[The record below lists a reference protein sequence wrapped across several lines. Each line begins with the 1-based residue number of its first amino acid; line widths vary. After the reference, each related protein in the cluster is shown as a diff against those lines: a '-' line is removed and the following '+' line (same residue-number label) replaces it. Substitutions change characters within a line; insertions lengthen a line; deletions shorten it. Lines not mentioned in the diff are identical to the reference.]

1 MAMSREDYTRLAV
14 MQAVHKAIGE
24 ELDSHGKKHGAGNIR
39 TKADDTMR
47 ELYETTGVSQLA
59 LIVNDAKV
67 GTISARLT
75 KPTSKDWFSC
85 DDPVALADWLKSEDG
100 EAALSRL
107 VMSLGGDIAADS
119 VAQEGELPPGC
130 SPHHEE
136 RPGGAWGGTTLRV
149 DVAKVRD
156 ALGESLPAAVAG
168 VLMGE
173 VAADA

>member
-1 MAMSREDYTRLAV
+1 MAMTREDYARLAV

-24 ELDSHGKKHGAGNIR
+24 ELDSHGKRHGAGNIR

-75 KPTSKDWFSC
+75 KPVSRDWFSC
-85 DDPVALADWLKSEDG
+85 DDVPGLVAWLRSDDG
-100 EAALSRL
+100 EAALTRL
-107 VMSLGGDIAADS
+107 VQSLGGDIAADS
-119 VAQEGELPPGC
+119 VEHEGELPPGC
-130 SPHHEE
+130 TPHHEE
-136 RPGGAWGGTTLRV
+136 RPGDSWDGTTLRV

-156 ALGESLPAAVAG
+156 ALGDGLPAAVAG
-168 VLMGE
+168 VLAGE
-173 VAADA
+173 VDADA

>member
-1 MAMSREDYTRLAV
+1 MAMTREDYARLAV

-75 KPTSKDWFSC
+75 KPTSRDWFSC
-85 DDPVALADWLKSEDG
+85 DDVAQLVAWLRSDDG
-100 EAALSRL
+100 EAALTRL
-107 VMSLGGDIAADS
+107 VQSLGGDIAADS
-119 VAQEGELPPGC
+119 VEHEGELPPGC
-130 SPHHEE
+130 TPHHEE
-136 RPGGAWGGTTLRV
+136 RPGGGWGGTTLRV

-156 ALGESLPAAVAG
+156 ALGDGLPAAVAG
-168 VLMGE
+168 VLAGE
-173 VAADA
+173 VDADA